1 MDTTLLRKRIE
12 ETLNNLDYIDFL
24 ERKQIESTQYLL
36 QSLNQIESTQ
46 YLLQS
51 LFPDYVDLYQTWGEE
66 ILYKEFQDIFERWDS
81 VNYRAHCL

>member
-36 QSLNQIESTQ
+36 
-46 YLLQS
+46 
-51 LFPDYVDLYQTWGEE
+51 
-66 ILYKEFQDIFERWDS
+66 
-81 VNYRAHCL
+81 

>member
-24 ERKQIESTQYLL
+24 ERK
-36 QSLNQIESTQ
+36 QIESTQ